1 MIYDC
6 FLYNGEADIL
16 ELRLHELADVVDVFV
31 LVEASETFT
40 GEFKP
45 PMWQTQRLESRFDPF
60 IDRITWLSPAISDP
74 KLTAWQRESY
84 HRNTIGD
91 ALREIDAQ
99 PDDIILVSDVDEIP
113 RAACVAATP
122 AALELLIANGG
133 GPTFAFRQE
142 TYFYH
147 LQCRN
152 EICWYGTRAVF
163 YRDLTTPQAL
173 RATEYLRPRE
183 ASFDRGGW
191 HFSYFMDT
199 AAIQRKLAAYSH
211 TEVNQPPYNTAENID
226 AAMRECRSLVPTDGQ
241 RFARGVR
248 DPAEAQDL
256 PAYMLAHP
264 ERYGLEVAACVS

>member
-16 ELRLHELADVVDVFV
+16 ELRLHELADVVDRFII
-31 LVEASETFT
+31 VESCETFT
-40 GEFKP
+40 G
-45 PMWQTQRLESRFDPF
+45 LEQPLDTSVAMAGP
-60 IDRITWLSPAISDP
+60 WLDDFPRYVQVAGRCP
-74 KLTAWQRESY
+74 RHFNAWQREA
-84 HRNTIGD
+84 HQRNAIGD
-91 ALREIDAQ
+91 ALRALNAQ
-99 PDDIILVSDVDEIP
+99 PDDLILVSDVDEIP
-113 RAACVAATP
+113 RAECVAATP
-122 AALELLIANGG
+122 QNLELLIANGG

-147 LQCRN
+147 PQCLN
-152 EICWYGTRAVF
+152 LITWYGTRAVF

-183 ASFDRGGW
+183 ASYDRGGW

-211 TEVNQPPYNTAENID
+211 TEVNQPPYNTAENIE

-241 RFARGVR
+241 RFRRVNHSGENA
-248 DPAEAQDL
+248 PDL

>member
-31 LVEASETFT
+31 LVEACETFT

-45 PMWQTQRLESRFDPF
+45 PMWQTQRFESRFDPF
-60 IDRITWLSPAISDP
+60 IGRITWLSPAISDP

-91 ALREIDAQ
+91 ALREFDAQ

-113 RAACVAATP
+113 RAESVRFAAD
-122 AALELLIANGG
+122 LIQRGEQRV
-133 GPTFAFRQE
+133 AFRQDV
-142 TYFYH
+142 YFYH
-147 LQCRN
+147 PQCLN
-152 EICWYGTRAVF
+152 LLTWYGTRATA
-163 YRDLTTPQAL
+163 YRNLGSPQSM
-173 RATEYLRPRE
+173 RATEYTNGSE
-183 ASFDRGGW
+183 AVIVEGGW

-211 TEVNQPPYNTAENID
+211 TEVNQPPYNTAENIE

-241 RFARGVR
+241 RFRRVNNGGENA
-248 DPAEAQDL
+248 PDL

>member
-31 LVEASETFT
+31 LVESCETFT
-40 GEFKP
+40 GRYTGFSLVTAHPKVRQ
-45 PMWQTQRLESRFDPF
+45 WFVGESVAG
-60 IDRITWLSPAISDP
+60 LS
-74 KLTAWQRESY
+74 AWQREAWQ
-84 HRNTIGD
+84 RNAIGD
-91 ALREIDAQ
+91 ALKEFGAQ

-113 RAACVAATP
+113 RAGAVRLAAD
-122 AALELLIANGG
+122 LVQGG
-133 GPTFAFRQE
+133 ERRVAFRQDV
-142 TYFYH
+142 YFYH
-147 LQCRN
+147 PQCQN
-152 EICWYGTRAVF
+152 LLTWYGTRATA
-163 YRDLTTPQAL
+163 YRNLGAPQSM
-173 RATEYLRPRE
+173 RATEYTDGSE
-183 ASFDRGGW
+183 AIIVEGGW

-211 TEVNQPPYNTAENID
+211 TEVNQPPYNTAENIE

-241 RFARGVR
+241 RFRRVEHGGENA
-248 DPAEAQDL
+248 PDL